1 MAILERSIRFI
12 PMTDSSKTTD
22 MPVEASV
29 SWQVLSALWRSRLDT
44 LIGAI
49 ANNEQYYKEIANA
62 AEHISAEYYGRFL
75 IELIQNANDQAI
87 RGSTTGCVTIVRTKD
102 VIAVGNVG
110 EPFDAKKVDE
120 ITSIFLSS
128 KSVSECVG
136 NKGVGFKAV
145 FQIADSAEIYS
156 ANPNA
161 SLADSLNIGFRIVRR
176 PFSCQVFRQTL
187 ATIVAD
193 LLDEQPHRH
202 KAISDS
208 FGAADV
214 CETVLL
220 EAERAAWFK
229 FPHVATS
236 EQFSDRLHQ
245 LGISASGIREC
256 QTVIILPVDPNDD
269 DVQELVEH
277 AIDEIVGDEDDNA
290 SLSGAP
296 LLFLRGLDRL
306 DVVDQ
311 VRDFSAKIVR
321 EPPEP
326 SETDDNGVEVQ
337 RISVRTV
344 VSKPISEG
352 KLSSRLSTQ
361 QWWVATTLIGNNEK
375 EQAALRQAID
385 ELRLPSENWK
395 DVSTAPV
402 SIALPCNQA
411 RSDGESDL
419 TPLPT
424 TGRFCI
430 GLPTKMDTGSPVW
443 VNAPFHGT
451 IARTDIRLENHYNE
465 LLFEKAISLAGH
477 LVSRFKRD
485 KSLHVRRLATLSMSK
500 GNGPVSARFYDSDG
514 LAETAVVLAEDGS
527 FLTGAQLAMPASD
540 DVHMFLKLVDNLD
553 SSGECG
559 FTLPDRVLLLNARNV
574 LDELCPQGPVSLE
587 RYLNQGTMGGSIL
600 ERAAKSQRSGGEE
613 FWQPFLDWI
622 LSKQWPDIDAL
633 RKQRIIPVGTSGLER
648 ASSRIFF
655 RPFTSESADEDTEAQ
670 IDSDDELE
678 LRELDES
685 VAELLKFFDDNA
697 LPVRLLDSR
706 KYTAT
711 ASKLAI
717 DRRSGLINRPR
728 LEDLLN
734 QAVIPALQD
743 VSEDNDKSL
752 RLLNQA
758 ILWLN
763 QMEPKSLARVRTDEL
778 LVPAYDRSKRAW
790 NWVSPAH
797 AYLGEDW
804 EDGKSNQLLTSLYHR
819 RPGAQLV
826 PWPLFEKKARS
837 LFGGVNRQDW
847 VAGMRSLGVCDSPRV
862 ISIGRK
868 LPVLLSHDYG
878 PPLSLNPDVA
888 PPSGCDELVWK
899 SYLQRIRNR
908 SSTYMTVAG
917 SNRFYLSDVLW
928 IDGLEDAATRS
939 TVVEAVLRSAANYS
953 DHFSVQLSRR
963 SGENSTDAPA
973 LWLHA
978 LQQMNWAVFPT
989 THGRKTIRDSWWLPS
1004 SDRRKRKFQLLSTV
1018 PSEYAKAKVLLDE
1031 VGIHSLDESSVRR
1044 LIDALHA
1051 IAVRLPACKPDELR
1065 YAAALATDV
1074 FVLLDRTLKDTNSAI
1089 EFSEI
1094 LSAPVPLDSTN
1105 GIVATDLSE
1114 VGCIYLNDDAI
1125 RAEHVA
1131 MPESRWMIPTR
1142 FEYRYSALISALSNV
1157 LGDDKIVRVSKE
1169 VMTVQFEP
1177 TSEAVPLVDYLR
1189 SEFPNKSI
1197 LEDIALLIVQGG
1209 GRSLDPRGQRFE
1221 RRWHRFCETSL
1232 VFGTFTDDDTRACFD
1247 RHAKGGPTLI
1257 VNRTETRYDVVSCSW
1272 KIVDKACED
1281 TWVLYAAALERGEEG
1296 TFLAGKGVAERE
1308 RTEIESVIGMGFEQR
1323 LDQFTAA
1330 CLAVWRKDN
1339 SITSYDDF
1347 QSAWK
1352 LNTKSPESTGDWLGI
1367 SEAGTLIDQASQVEE
1382 PQGSL
1387 LILRSKDVS
1396 VSDWQDARR
1405 ELGEDPFV
1413 FATSVSAYEQATSV
1427 LTSRVMALVA
1437 HLAVPAASSKSP
1449 STLTLAT
1456 MADAKS
1462 WIEAIASQPVPNAI
1476 RHCNAS
1482 EQQVISQVVEDGLA
1496 LQESVGIEEKL
1507 PAVVEALWNL
1517 LDNPPS
1523 SVDLIELK
1531 REPTRSALVYQHDV
1545 LEDRSTQS
1553 RADVRMVLKVA
1564 IALASRFGEELCET
1578 AIQSDELV
1586 KLFSEGWWANR
1597 ISVLAA
1603 LRYAMEVQAPKTAD
1617 RMKSQRA
1624 FRDVDDWQ
1632 SLWRKFS
1639 ELGDPPRTESPPPA
1653 KPRFNLLGH
1662 AMTED
1667 EFLREASSGSDGLI
1681 AKTVADAVVLDL
1693 DLAGLR
1699 DRSRSQVGPSIRT
1712 KSKRKRRGGG
1722 PKTPK
1727 GESELK
1733 ILGAIGE
1740 RYVYQQF
1747 RVILPNFD
1755 AHNWKSRSRE
1765 QFGYA
1770 TGDDSLGYDFEY
1782 RDSDGILTGRDDSP
1796 MCRIEVKATTGDGAN
1811 AFDMSTNEWDVAY
1824 ECHNNDEA
1832 ELYIVV
1838 RVASVAQQPT
1848 IADVLVDPVDLRQQG
1863 VLDYSSRNL
1872 LVVVGQ
1878 VMPTKEGS

>member
-1 MAILERSIRFI
+1 MKDLSIN
-12 PMTDSSKTTD
+12 TTT
-22 MPVEASV
+22 ETNGATISL
-29 SWQVLSALWRSRLDT
+29 QVLSDLWRIRLDT
-44 LIGAI
+44 MITAI
-49 ANNEQYYKEIANA
+49 ANNEHHYKEIANA
-62 AEHISAEYYGRFL
+62 AEHISTEYYGRFL

-87 RGSTTGCVTIVRTKD
+87 RGETTGCVTIIRTKD
-102 VIAVGNVG
+102 IIAVGNVG
-110 EPFDAKKVDE
+110 EPFDKTKVNE
-120 ITSIFLSS
+120 ITSIFLSN

-156 ANPNA
+156 AKPFT
-161 SLADSLNIGFRIVRR
+161 SLEDGLNLGFQIVRH
-176 PFSCQVFRQTL
+176 PFNCELFRQTL
-187 ATIVAD
+187 SSIVD
-193 LLDEQPHRH
+193 ELLDRQPDRY
-202 KAISDS
+202 KAIEDR
-208 FGAADV
+208 FNTTNV
-214 CETVLL
+214 CEAVLK
-220 EAERAAWFK
+220 EAEEAAWFK
-229 FPHVATS
+229 FPLEANS
-236 EQFSDRLHQ
+236 EQFSDRLRQ
-245 LGISASGIREC
+245 LGENASSISEC
-256 QTVIILPVDPNDD
+256 QTIIILPVDPNDD
-269 DVQELVEH
+269 EVQELVEH
-277 AIDEIVGDEDDNA
+277 AIDEIVGNEDDND

-296 LLFLRGLDRL
+296 LLFLSGLDRL
-306 DVVDQ
+306 DIVDQ
-311 VRDFSAKIVR
+311 VRDFSAQIVR
-321 EPPEP
+321 EPPEL
-326 SETDDNGVEVQ
+326 SDTVDNDVEVQ
-337 RISVRTV
+337 RISIQTV
-344 VSKPISEG
+344 VSKPISVG
-352 KLSSRLSTQ
+352 KLSSKSSTQ
-361 QWWVATTLIGNNEK
+361 QWWVARTLIGSNEE

-385 ELRLPSENWK
+385 ELRLPPENWK

-402 SIALPCNQA
+402 SIALPCNQISLD
-411 RSDGESDL
+411 RESDL
-419 TPLPT
+419 ASLPA

-430 GLPTKMDTGSPVW
+430 GLPTKMDTGSPLW

-451 IARTDIRLENHYNE
+451 IARTDIRLKNHYNQ

-477 LVSRFKRD
+477 LVTRFKRD
-485 KSLHVRRLATLSMSK
+485 KSLHVRRLVTLLMRK
-500 GNGPVSARFYDSDG
+500 GNGPVSERFYDADG
-514 LAETAVVLAEDGS
+514 LAKSAVVLAEDGS
-527 FLTGAQLAMPASD
+527 FLTGTELAMPASD
-540 DVHMFLKLVDNLD
+540 DVLMYLQLVDNLD
-553 SSGECG
+553 GSEEFG
-559 FTLPDRVLLLNARNV
+559 FVLPDRVLLLNARNV
-574 LDELCPQGPVSLE
+574 LDELCPQGSVSSE
-587 RYLNQGTMGGSIL
+587 SYLTQGTMGGSIL
-600 ERAAKSQRSGGEE
+600 ERAAKLQRGGGEK

-622 LSKQWPDIDAL
+622 LLKQWPDIDAL
-633 RKQRIIPVGTSGLER
+633 REQRIIPVGTSGLER

-655 RPFTSESADEDTEAQ
+655 RPFTSESADEDAEAQ

-697 LPVRLLDSR
+697 LPVRLPDSR

-717 DRRSGLINRPR
+717 DHRSGLINRPR

-763 QMEPKSLARVRTDEL
+763 QMEPKSLARVRTDKL

-790 NWVSPAH
+790 KWVSPAH

-804 EDGKSNQLLTSLYHR
+804 EDGKSNQLLTSLYHH

-837 LFGGVNRQDW
+837 LFGGVSRQDW
-847 VAGMRSLGVCDSPRV
+847 VAVMRSLGVCNSPRV

-868 LPVLLSHDYG
+868 VPVLLSHGYG
-878 PPLSLNPDVA
+878 PPLSLNPGVA
-888 PPSGCDELVWK
+888 PPSECGELVWK

-908 SSTYMTVAG
+908 SSYNKTVAG
-917 SNRFYLSDVLW
+917 SNKFYLSDALW
-928 IDGLEDAATRS
+928 IDGLEDAANRS

-953 DHFSVQLSRR
+953 DYFRVQLSRR
-963 SGENSTDAPA
+963 SGENSTDSPA

-978 LQQMNWAVFPT
+978 LQQMDWAVFPT
-989 THGRKTIRDSWWLPS
+989 SHGLKTSHDSWWLPS
-1004 SDRRKRKFQLLSTV
+1004 SDRRKRQFQFMSTV
-1018 PSEYAKAKVLLDE
+1018 PSEYAKAKVFLDE
-1031 VGIHSLDESSVRR
+1031 VEIRSLDESPVIR
-1044 LIDALHA
+1044 LIDALHD
-1051 IAVRLPACKPDELR
+1051 IAVQLPKCKPDDLR
-1065 YAAALATDV
+1065 YVRALATDV
-1074 FVLLDRTLKDTNSAI
+1074 YVLLDQRLKDTVSEN
-1089 EFSEI
+1089 EFSEV
-1094 LSAPVPLDSTN
+1094 LSAPVPLVSTN
-1105 GIVATDLSE
+1105 GIAATDLSE

-1142 FEYRYSALISALSNV
+1142 FEYRYSALIRALSNV
-1157 LGDDKIVRVSKE
+1157 LGDDKIVRVSNE

-1177 TSEAVPLVDYLR
+1177 TSAAVPLVDYLR
-1189 SEFPNKSI
+1189 TEFPNKPI

-1209 GRSLDPRGQRFE
+1209 GRSLDSRGQRFE
-1221 RRWHRFCETSL
+1221 RRWNRFCETSL
-1232 VFGTFTDDDTRACFD
+1232 VFGTFSDDDTRTCFD
-1247 RHAKGGPTLI
+1247 RHAKGGPTLR
-1257 VNRTETRYDVVSCSW
+1257 VNRTATRYDVVSCSW
-1272 KIVDKACED
+1272 QIVNKACED
-1281 TWVLYAAALERGEEG
+1281 TWVLYAVALGRGEESK
-1296 TFLAGKGVAERE
+1296 FLAGKGVAEHE
-1308 RTEIESVIGMGFEQR
+1308 RMEIESVIGMGFEQR

-1330 CLAVWRKDN
+1330 CLAVWRKGNPTISFDE
-1339 SITSYDDF
+1339 F
-1347 QSAWK
+1347 QSSWK
-1352 LNTKSPESTGDWLGI
+1352 LNTKSPESTGDWLDI
-1367 SEAGTLIDQASQVEE
+1367 SEVGTLIDQASRVEE

-1413 FATSVSAYEQATSV
+1413 FATSVSAYELVKSV

-1449 STLTLAT
+1449 SSLTLDT
-1456 MADAKS
+1456 IADAKS
-1462 WIEAIASQPVPNAI
+1462 WIEAIASQSVPNAI

-1482 EQQVISQVVEDGLA
+1482 EQQVISQVVEDGLT

-1507 PAVVEALWNL
+1507 PAVVSALWNL

-1523 SVDLIELK
+1523 SIGLIELK

-1545 LEDRSTQS
+1545 VEDRSTQS
-1553 RADVRMVLKVA
+1553 KTDVRVVLKVT
-1564 IALASRFGEELCET
+1564 IALASHFGEELCET
-1578 AIQSDELV
+1578 AIQSNELV
-1586 KLFSEGWWANR
+1586 ELFSGGWWSNR

-1603 LRYAMEVQAPKTAD
+1603 LRYAIEVQAPKTAD

-1639 ELGDPPRTESPPPA
+1639 ELGDPPRPETPPA
-1653 KPRFNLLGH
+1653 AKPKFNLLGH

-1667 EFLREASSGSDGLI
+1667 DFLREASSGSDGLI
-1681 AKTVADAVVLDL
+1681 AKAVAAAVVQDL

-1699 DRSRSQVGPSIRT
+1699 DRSRSQVGPLIHP
-1712 KSKRKRRGGG
+1712 KPKRKRGVGGSKA
-1722 PKTPK
+1722 PKS
-1727 GESELK
+1727 ENELK

-1755 AHNWKSRSRE
+1755 AHNWKSGSRE
-1765 QFGYA
+1765 QFDYSA
-1770 TGDDSLGYDFEY
+1770 GDDRLGYDFEY
-1782 RDSDGILTGRDDSP
+1782 RDSYGKLTGRDDLP
-1796 MCRIEVKATTGDGAN
+1796 MCRIEVKATTGDGTN

-1832 ELYIVV
+1832 EVYIVV

-1872 LVVVGQ
+1872 LVVVG
-1878 VMPTKEGS
+1878 ESIES